1 MMSDIREQR
10 QQRIRQLLVESA
22 VGSQEE
28 LVQKLAAEGFSV
40 TQSSLS
46 RDLTEMGVAKV
57 AGRYRLREAGV
68 IEALGILQA
77 VAAGPNLLVLRTE
90 VGAASLV
97 AFQIDQL
104 KLPQIAGTVAGDDT
118 IFIATVSG
126 EAQSAVAKALN
137 VTL

>member
-1 MMSDIREQR
+1 MSDIREQR

-22 VGSQEE
+22 IGSQEE

-46 RDLTEMGVAKV
+46 RDLTEMGVAKA

-77 VAAGPNLLVLRTE
+77 IAAGPNLLVLRTE

-137 VTL
+137 VSL

>member
-1 MMSDIREQR
+1 MSDIREQR

>member
-1 MMSDIREQR
+1 MSDIREQR

-22 VGSQEE
+22 IGSQEE
-28 LVQKLAAEGFSV
+28 LVQKLGAEGFSV

-46 RDLTEMGVAKV
+46 RDLTEMGVAKA

-68 IEALGILQA
+68 IEALGIVQA